1 MTMAEP
7 NAPRLRVAT
16 YNVHGCVGMDRQR
29 SETRI
34 AEVIA
39 GFSADVVALQELDL
53 GRARSAGV
61 DQAQLIAE
69 QLGWVLLF
77 APAMRNGDEHY
88 GNAIISRYPLTL
100 VRALELPGEGSWYC
114 RERRIALWAAA
125 ETEIGRVQIIN
136 THLGLGRA
144 ERFLQAGLLAESLR
158 TVPRGEPLILLGDFN
173 SLPGSRSLRVIRD
186 HLRSARA
193 LFPSAGPCRTF
204 PTRFPSI
211 AVDHIFL
218 NESLDLTSLSVPS
231 SGLAGMASDH
241 YPLLAEV
248 VRSVRPGSEPALLPT
263 SAV

>member
-7 NAPRLRVAT
+7 NVPRLRVAT
-16 YNVHGCVGMDRQR
+16 YNVRGCVGMDRRR

-39 GFSADVVALQELDL
+39 SLSADVVALQELDL

-69 QLGWVLLF
+69 QLGWLRLF

-114 RERRIALWAAA
+114 REKRIALWAAA

-136 THLGLGRA
+136 THFGLGRA
-144 ERFLQAGLLAESLR
+144 ERFLQAKVLTESLGAL
-158 TVPRGEPLILLGDFN
+158 PDGEPLVLLGDFN
-173 SLPGSRSLRVIRD
+173 SLPGSRSIRIIRD
-186 HLRSARA
+186 HLLSARA
-193 LFPSAGPCRTF
+193 LLPSAGPCRTF
-204 PTRFPSI
+204 PTRFPTV
-211 AVDHIFL
+211 AVDHIFM
-218 NESLDLTSLSVPS
+218 NESLDLTSLSVPRP
-231 SGLAGMASDH
+231 AGAGVASDH

-248 VRSVRPGSEPALLPT
+248 VRSAPPCGDVALSPLG
-263 SAV
+263 